1 MLEKW
6 KLREVIVLS
15 VLAVAFAVVY
25 LVFMQFG
32 NVLYGMFGLIGY
44 DLIFGIWF
52 IVSIIAAYIIRKPGA
67 AFLSE
72 SIAAAIEVMIG
83 NAVGP
88 RLILSG
94 MIQGIGAEAVFAATK
109 WNNYRTWVLIAAG
122 MGSSV
127 TSFIWGYF
135 ISGYA
140 ALSPGYVSAMFFVRL
155 ISGALLAGLLGKW
168 LSESLAKTGALNSF
182 PIGKELRREKS
193 QNGITA

>member
-15 VLAVAFAVVY
+15 VLAVVFAVVY

-72 SIAAAIEVMIG
+72 TIAAAIEVMIG

-109 WNNYRTWVLIAAG
+109 WNNYRTWVLIVAG

>member
-6 KLREVIVLS
+6 KLREVIVMS
-15 VLAVAFAVVY
+15 VLAVVFAVVY

-72 SIAAAIEVMIG
+72 TIAAAIEVMIG

-109 WNNYRTWVLIAAG
+109 WNNYRPWVLIAAG

-140 ALSPGYVSAMFFVRL
+140 ALSPGYVTAMFFVRL

-182 PIGKELRREKS
+182 SIGKELKRGKPE
-193 QNGITA
+193 NGITA